1 VNSKKVKRQKENQ
14 FLFTFHFLLD
24 RGKRVRH
31 TISVFVE
38 NKFGVLA
45 RIASLFSARGF
56 NIDSLSVGE
65 TVDPSV
71 SRITILTHG
80 DDQIIEQVIKQ
91 LRRLVDVIKVSDL
104 THSDYVEREMVLV
117 KVDAPQ
123 SHRAEILRIS
133 DIFRGKIVDVNP
145 RNMTVE
151 VTGDEGKINA
161 LIDLL
166 RPIGIKEIART
177 GKVAMSRGKQE
188 KTPGAKSQEPE

>member
-1 VNSKKVKRQKENQ
+1 M
-14 FLFTFHFLLD
+14 
-24 RGKRVRH
+24 RH

-45 RIASLFSARGF
+45 RIAGLFSARGF

-65 TVDPSV
+65 TTDPTV
-71 SRITILTHG
+71 SRMTILTSG

-91 LRRLVDVIKVSDL
+91 LRRLVDVIKVIDL
-104 THSDYVEREMVLV
+104 TQSDYVEREMVLI
-117 KVDAPQ
+117 KVDAP
-123 SHRAEILRIS
+123 SAHRAEILRIC

-145 RNMTVE
+145 KTMTME

-166 RPIGIKEIART
+166 KPIGIKEIART
-177 GKVAMSRGKQE
+177 GKVAMARGKQDKNLAGKGQGGMPMEEAAVSEE
-188 KTPGAKSQEPE
+188 KA